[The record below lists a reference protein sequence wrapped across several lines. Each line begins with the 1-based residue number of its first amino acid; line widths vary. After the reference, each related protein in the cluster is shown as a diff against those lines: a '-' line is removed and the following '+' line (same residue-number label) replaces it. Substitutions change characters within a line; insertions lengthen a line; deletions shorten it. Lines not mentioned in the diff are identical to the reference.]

1 MAERGL
7 RGALR
12 RARAFAE
19 RPWLRVLLAG
29 TSLLAASFLL
39 WPGAEAP
46 RKVTWEALVLP
57 FAPGAVVARGYH
69 LSPPRRGEEQD
80 VIFTARR
87 EAGPEG
93 PAGRIELHV
102 VDRGRWPGVRETK
115 SFGVAY
121 ETPRSRAPIE
131 DLEAVTQALR
141 DAIDRNDTG
150 LGAPSSIALAA
161 EPEPPAV
168 ARMLGRL
175 EGIRMIVVPALLALA
190 MGLVGSL
197 RRGDALVAASL
208 FGLGLVLRIVHLDL
222 PFVHDQDVQRLFTG
236 SLPLGEILTGKGL
249 EDRHP
254 PLWFV
259 VLHAARMFGGSE
271 AVMRAPAAIA
281 GALIAPAIVWGGRI
295 VRGRAGPLGAI
306 AALVVAVSPEL
317 VARSR
322 EVSEIPMF
330 GLLVV
335 VTCALAA
342 RLAEGPSRAAR
353 IGLAA
358 STALLAWTYYLA
370 PLVIAGVLLGFVAA
384 RKPLRTVALPIGVG
398 AALGA
403 PAFVLLAMTIVRDH
417 GAREVAARFPDLAW
431 GDSSPRGMLG
441 YVVKEL
447 FDGVG
452 PGMIVLGASTAI
464 LGLRAPR
471 CAGALV
477 SAGALL
483 VSTLGMSFVAEISRV
498 QPYYIGAVAPVV
510 ALALA
515 LAPQVDVPSWI
526 WSILG
531 GAALPMLFVLGAPR
545 PHLTYLP
552 DADAFMPRFAAIAA
566 SRSEQRIVTV
576 AHYDATLLAYY
587 LQRAA
592 NAPAEWP
599 GTEVS
604 GEFVLEQA
612 GRRILPLVQVHRMAD
627 RSDEVARAELLAAI
641 AEGPTLVIERDAF
654 VLAPVHDAIARCEV
668 LIEAPSARLVS
679 CGGEAR

>member
-1 MAERGL
+1 M
-7 RGALR
+7 
-12 RARAFAE
+12 
-19 RPWLRVLLAG
+19 

-46 RKVTWEALVLP
+46 KKTTWEDLILP
-57 FAPGAVVARGYH
+57 LAPGAVVARGYH

-121 ETPRSRAPIE
+121 ETPRSTAPNE

-150 LGAPSSIALAA
+150 LDPPSSIPLAA
-161 EPEPPAV
+161 EPELPLL
-168 ARMLGRL
+168 ARVLGRL
-175 EGIRMIVVPALLALA
+175 AGFRRIVVPALLALA
-190 MGLVGSL
+190 MGLMGSL
-197 RRGDALVAASL
+197 PRGDAFVAASL
-208 FGLGLVLRIVHLDL
+208 FGLGLVLRALHLDG

-236 SLPLGEILTGKGL
+236 SLPLGEILMGKGL

-259 VLHAARMFGGSE
+259 VLHVACKFGGSE
-271 AVMRAPAAIA
+271 AIMRAPAAIA
-281 GALIAPAIVWGGRI
+281 GALVAPAIVWGARL

-306 AALVVAVSPEL
+306 AALLVAVSPGF
-317 VARSR
+317 VVHARQ
-322 EVSEIPMF
+322 VSEIPLF

-335 VTCALAA
+335 VTCALVA
-342 RLAEGPSRAAR
+342 RLAERPSRAAR
-353 IGLAA
+353 IGLTA

-370 PLVIAGVLLGFVAA
+370 PLVIAGVLLGLVAA
-384 RKPLRTVALPIGVG
+384 RKPLRNVALPIGVG

-403 PAFVLLAMTIVRDH
+403 PALVLLCVTVVRDH
-417 GAREVAARFPDLAW
+417 GAREVAERFPDLAW
-431 GDSSPRGMLG
+431 GNHAPIPMLLG
-441 YVVKEL
+441 LLGETMSCVGL
-447 FDGVG
+447 GV
-452 PGMIVLGASTAI
+452 PFLVGAAVM
-464 LGLRAPR
+464 LALRAPR
-471 CAGALV
+471 CVGPVVAAGAALV
-477 SAGALL
+477 TAIGIAL
-483 VSTLGMSFVAEISRV
+483 VAKVARV
-498 QPYYIGAVAPVV
+498 QTYYFVAVAP
-510 ALALA
+510 ALAFA
-515 LAPQVDVPSWI
+515 LAVAPHRYVPTWV
-526 WSILG
+526 WSLLG
-531 GAALPMLFVLGAPR
+531 SAALSLLFSLGAPR
-545 PHLTYLP
+545 AHRTYVP
-552 DADAFMPRFAAIAA
+552 DVDAFMPRFAALAA
-566 SRSEQRIVTV
+566 SRPERRIVTV

-599 GTEVS
+599 RTEVS
-604 GEFVLEQA
+604 GEFVLDQA
-612 GRRILPLVQVHRMAD
+612 GRRILPLVQVHRMD
-627 RSDEVARAELLAAI
+627 DPSDEVARDHLLAAI

-654 VLAPVHDAIARCEV
+654 VLAPVHDVIARCEV

-679 CGGEAR
+679 CGGDAR

>member
-1 MAERGL
+1 MTA
-7 RGALR
+7 
-12 RARAFAE
+12 
-19 RPWLRVLLAG
+19 
-29 TSLLAASFLL
+29 LLAASLLL
-39 WPGAEAP
+39 WPGP
-46 RKVTWEALVLP
+46 DGQRKVAWEDLVLP
-57 FAPGAVVARGYH
+57 LAPGAVVARGYH
-69 LSPPRRGEEQD
+69 LSPPRRGEEHD
-80 VIFTARR
+80 VVFTARR

-121 ETPRSRAPIE
+121 ETPRSQAPIE
-131 DLEAVTQALR
+131 ELEAVTQALR

-150 LGAPSSIALAA
+150 LGPPSSIPLAT
-161 EPEPPAV
+161 EPEPPLV
-168 ARMLGRL
+168 ARVLARL
-175 EGIRMIVVPALLALA
+175 VGIRAIVVPALLAVA
-190 MGLVGSL
+190 MGLLGSL
-197 RRGDALVAASL
+197 RRGDTFVGAAL

-236 SLPLGEILTGKGL
+236 ALPLGEILTGKGL

-259 VLHAARMFGGSE
+259 VLHAAGTFGGSE

-281 GALIAPAIVWGGRI
+281 GALIAPAIVWGARL

-322 EVSEIPMF
+322 EVSEIPLF

-342 RLAEGPSRAAR
+342 RLAEGRSRAAR

-370 PLVIAGVLLGFVAA
+370 PLVIAGVLLGLVAT
-384 RKPLRTVALPIGVG
+384 RKPLRNVALPIGVG

-403 PAFVLLAMTIVRDH
+403 PAFVLLVVTVVRDH
-417 GAREVAARFPDLAW
+417 GAREVAERFPDLAW
-431 GDSSPRGMLG
+431 GSHAPIPMLLG
-441 YVVKEL
+441 LLGETMKC
-447 FDGVG
+447 VG
-452 PGMIVLGASTAI
+452 PGVVLLAGAAAMLGLGAPRNAGPVVAVGAALVTAI
-464 LGLRAPR
+464 GI
-471 CAGALV
+471 
-477 SAGALL
+477 
-483 VSTLGMSFVAEISRV
+483 TLAAKVARV
-498 QPYYIGAVAPVV
+498 QTYYFAAVAPALVF
-510 ALALA
+510 ALAV
-515 LAPQVDVPSWI
+515 APHRYVPASV
-526 WSILG
+526 WSALG
-531 GAALPMLFVLGAPR
+531 GAALSMLMVLDAPR
-545 PHLTYLP
+545 PHLAYLP

-566 SRSEQRIVTV
+566 SRSEKRIVTV

-592 NAPAEWP
+592 NTPASWP

-604 GEFVLEQA
+604 GEFVLGDA
-612 GRRILPLVQVHRMAD
+612 GRRILPLVQVHRMDAQ
-627 RSDEVARAELLAAI
+627 SDEAARDALLAAI

-654 VLAPVHDAIARCEV
+654 VLARVHDALARCEV
-668 LIEAPSARLVS
+668 LMEAPTARLVT

>member
-12 RARAFAE
+12 RARAIAE
-19 RPWLRVLLAG
+19 SPWIRVLLAV
-29 TSLLAASFLL
+29 TSLLTASLLL
-39 WPGAEAP
+39 WPETKAL
-46 RKVTWEALVLP
+46 RLVTWEDLVHPL
-57 FAPGAVVARGYH
+57 APGAVVARGYH

-80 VIFTARR
+80 VVFTARR
-87 EAGPEG
+87 EAGPDG
-93 PAGRIELHV
+93 PGGRIELHV

-121 ETPRSRAPIE
+121 ETPRSQAPIE

-150 LGAPSSIALAA
+150 LGPVPLIPLAA
-161 EPEPPAV
+161 EPEPPLV
-168 ARMLGRL
+168 ARVLARL
-175 EGIRMIVVPALLALA
+175 VGVRALVVPALLAVA
-190 MGLVGSL
+190 MGLLGSL
-197 RRGDALVAASL
+197 PRGDAIVAAAL
-208 FGLGLVLRIVHLDL
+208 FGLGLVLRILHLDL

-236 SLPLGEILTGKGL
+236 ALPMGEILTGKGL

-259 VLHAARMFGGSE
+259 VLHAAGTFGGSE

-281 GALIAPAIVWGGRI
+281 GALLSPAIVWGARL
-295 VRGRAGPLGAI
+295 VRGRAGALGAI

-322 EVSEIPMF
+322 EVSEIPLF

-342 RLAEGPSRAAR
+342 RLAKAPSRAAR
-353 IGLAA
+353 LGLAV

-384 RKPLRTVALPIGVG
+384 RKPLWRVAHPIGVG

-403 PAFVLLAMTIVRDH
+403 PAFILLGMTIVRDH
-417 GAREVAARFPDLAW
+417 GAREVAARFPELAW
-431 GDSSPRGMLG
+431 GDSAPGGMLG
-441 YVVKEL
+441 YVIEEVVKC
-447 FDGVG
+447 VG
-452 PGMIVLGASTAI
+452 PGVIYLGIGTT
-464 LGLRAPR
+464 LFGFLVPR

-477 SAGALL
+477 PAGALL
-483 VSTLGMSFVAEISRV
+483 VAMIGVSYASGFARV
-498 QPYYIGAVAPVV
+498 QPYYIAAVAPVLALAV
-510 ALALA
+510 ALA
-515 LAPQVDVPSWI
+515 PEERVPAWL

-531 GAALPMLFVLGAPR
+531 VVAVSTFFILPRPR
-545 PHLTYLP
+545 PHRAYLP
-552 DADAFMPRFAAIAA
+552 DVDACMPRFAAIAA
-566 SRSEQRIVTV
+566 GRSEKRIVTV

-587 LQRAA
+587 LQRSA

-599 GTEVS
+599 RTEVS
-604 GEFVLEQA
+604 GEFVLGDA
-612 GRRILPLVQVHRMAD
+612 GRRILPLVQVHRMD
-627 RSDEVARAELLAAI
+627 ETSDEAARDTLLAAF

-654 VLAPVHDAIARCEV
+654 VLAPVHDVLARCEV
-668 LIEAPSARLVS
+668 LIEAPTARLVA